1 MILKVAY
8 TGNDLDF
15 LKDIKK
21 ILEHY
26 PLVKL
31 EAFCRD
37 QHLTQKNYYKLMNYY
52 ATRDSKFM
60 VLLDND
66 LNTVQPFY
74 TENKTCT
81 PDYLKI
87 VLDHWVLYNSIEN
100 GRSGNQEKKS
110 RA

>member
-8 TGNDLDF
+8 TGNDFDF
-15 LKDIKK
+15 LEDVKK
-21 ILEHY
+21 VVEQY
-26 PLVKL
+26 PLIKL
-31 EAFCRD
+31 ETFCKD
-37 QHLTQKNYYKLMNYY
+37 QRLAQKDYYKLINYY
-52 ATRDSKFM
+52 ATGNSKFM

-66 LNTVQPFY
+66 LNVVQPFY
-74 TENKTCT
+74 IENKTCT

-100 GRSGNQEKKS
+100 GRSGNQEEKS

>member
-8 TGNDLDF
+8 TVNDLDF
-15 LKDIKK
+15 IKDIKK
-21 ILEHY
+21 VVEQY

-31 EAFCRD
+31 EVFCKD
-37 QHLTQKNYYKLMNYY
+37 KHLTQKDYYKLINYY
-52 ATRDSKFM
+52 ATGTSKFM

-66 LNTVQPFY
+66 LNVVQSFY

-87 VLDHWVLYNSIEN
+87 VLDHWILYNPIEY
-100 GRSGNQEKKS
+100 GHDRIKEK
-110 RA
+110 A

>member
-8 TGNDLDF
+8 TGNDFDF

-37 QHLTQKNYYKLMNYY
+37 QHLTQKDYYKLMNY
-52 ATRDSKFM
+52 
-60 VLLDND
+60 
-66 LNTVQPFY
+66 
-74 TENKTCT
+74 
-81 PDYLKI
+81 
-87 VLDHWVLYNSIEN
+87 
-100 GRSGNQEKKS
+100 
-110 RA
+110 

>member
-8 TGNDLDF
+8 TRNDLDF
-15 LKDIKK
+15 LKDIEKV
-21 ILEHY
+21 LEYY

-31 EAFCRD
+31 ETFYRD
-37 QHLTQKNYYKLMNYY
+37 QHLTQKDYYKLINYY
-52 ATRDSKFM
+52 ATGASKFM

-66 LNTVQPFY
+66 LNIIQPFY

-87 VLDHWVLYNSIEN
+87 VLDHWVLYNPIEN
-100 GRSGNQEKKS
+100 GRSGNQEEKS
-110 RA
+110 

>member
-8 TGNDLDF
+8 TGNDFDF

-21 ILEHY
+21 VVEQY

-31 EAFCRD
+31 EAFCKD
-37 QHLTQKNYYKLMNYY
+37 KHLTQKDYYKLMNYY
-52 ATRDSKFM
+52 ATRASKFM

-66 LNTVQPFY
+66 LNIIQPFY
-74 TENKTCT
+74 VEDKTCA

-87 VLDHWVLYNSIEN
+87 VLDHWVIYNPREN
-100 GRSGNQEKKS
+100 GYNRTEEE
-110 RA
+110 A

>member
-15 LKDIKK
+15 LKGIKK
-21 ILEHY
+21 VLENY

-74 TENKTCT
+74 VEDKTCT

-87 VLDHWVLYNSIEN
+87 VLDHWVLYNPIKD
-100 GRSGNQEKKS
+100 GRSRNQEEKG
-110 RA
+110 